1 MPGQAAALARSA
13 SRSKAPS
20 GEWAMT
26 AFGMPRSRMSVV
38 SARVS
43 MPVTPT
49 IPRALSQL
57 SSRPLARKFD
67 GPEMI
72 GAHDGADRG
81 RCSGGI
87 DDFDVLV
94 VDADDPDMREGEG
107 DDLGGV
113 GGIGQDFLVARH
125 RRVEADLADR
135 RAGRADAEAF
145 DHGAVRKNDHA
156 GRDAR
161 TPAGRRIIRAKR
173 EGRVVLRLTCG
184 CA

>member
-1 MPGQAAALARSA
+1 MPGQRAALARSA

-43 MPVTPT
+43 TPVTPMT
-49 IPRALSQL
+49 PRALSQP
-57 SSRPLARKFD
+57 SSRARGAK
-67 GPEMI
+67 I
-72 GAHDGADRG
+72 RRARQVGAHDGADRG
-81 RCSGGI
+81 RCGGGV
-87 DDFDVLV
+87 DGFDVLV
-94 VDADDPDMREGEG
+94 VDADDSDMREGEG

-113 GGIGQDFLVARH
+113 GGVGEDFLVAGH

-135 RAGRADAEAF
+135 RAGRADAEAL
-145 DHGAVRKNDHA
+145 DQRAIGKNDHA

-161 TPAGRRIIRAKR
+161 APAGRWSVFARRQM
-173 EGRVVLRLTCG
+173 ELC

>member
-1 MPGQAAALARSA
+1 MPGQRAASARSA

-20 GEWAMT
+20 GAWAMT
-26 AFGMPRSRMSVV
+26 AFGMPRLRMSVV

-43 MPVTPT
+43 TPVTPM
-49 IPRALSQL
+49 IPRALSQP
-57 SSRPLARKFD
+57 SSRALARKFD
-67 GPEMI
+67 GAETSARMMAPTAAE
-72 GAHDGADRG
+72 R
-81 RCSGGI
+81 GGI

-113 GGIGQDFLVARH
+113 GGVGQDFLVAGH
-125 RRVEADLADR
+125 RRVEADFADR
-135 RAGRADAEAF
+135 RAGRADPEAL
-145 DHGAVRKNDHA
+145 DHRAVGEHDDA

-161 TPAGRRIIRAKR
+161 APAGGRIVRG
-173 EGRVVLRLTCG
+173 GRGIGAC

>member
-57 SSRPLARKFD
+57 SSRALARKFE
-67 GPEMI
+67 GPEM
-72 GAHDGADRG
+72 
-81 RCSGGI
+81 S
-87 DDFDVLV
+87 
-94 VDADDPDMREGEG
+94 
-107 DDLGGV
+107 
-113 GGIGQDFLVARH
+113 ARMM
-125 RRVEADLADR
+125 APIA
-135 RAGRADAEAF
+135 ADAA
-145 DHGAVRKNDHA
+145 A
-156 GRDAR
+156 GLTTSTSSSL
-161 TPAGRRIIRAKR
+161 TPTIPI
-173 EGRVVLRLTCG
+173 CG
-184 CA
+184 KVKVMIWAA